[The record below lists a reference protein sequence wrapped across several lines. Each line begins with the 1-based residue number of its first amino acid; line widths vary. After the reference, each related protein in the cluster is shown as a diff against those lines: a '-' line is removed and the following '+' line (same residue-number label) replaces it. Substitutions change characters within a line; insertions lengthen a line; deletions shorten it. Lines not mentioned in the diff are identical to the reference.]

1 MFRVCLAGGS
11 SPMRRGSVD
20 IIAGSFEYAFEGV
33 MVGDGKAVR
42 EPGDAMNEWK
52 ADASQWS
59 VEWGTWEWMLK
70 KNIHHAMQRNAARHD
85 VFPVKFFLKS

>member
-11 SPMRRGSVD
+11 SPMGRGSVD

-52 ADASQWS
+52 ADASQ
-59 VEWGTWEWMLK
+59 
-70 KNIHHAMQRNAARHD
+70 
-85 VFPVKFFLKS
+85 